1 MVVVVGLVVVVVTG
15 IGGSGSDPAVVLETG
30 TAVVLET
37 GTAVV
42 LETGTAVVLET
53 GATGY
58 AEVVCSETPI
68 PEQDIINAKVTV
80 KALSERFMIGT
91 PLS

>member
-1 MVVVVGLVVVVVTG
+1 MGGATGAQSLGGVLVVVVVGLVVVVVTG
-15 IGGSGSDPAVVLETG
+15 IGGSGSDP
-30 TAVVLET
+30 
-37 GTAVV
+37 AVV